1 MPNQYTPPLHNL
13 AQPNIHH
20 TISTLS
26 PSQIPQ
32 TLTPPSQAP
41 PPAQPPPSPWPTNP
55 PTTDLASLPSP
66 ALTPS
71 DFFYISS
78 RCRGTSRRGRS
89 CRGDRRGLRG
99 GIGCRRWGA
108 IYGLCLW
115 GVEVSLAGV
124 GVGVGDGRWERGR
137 TFVARVV
144 EIDKVLLPITG

>member
-1 MPNQYTPPLHNL
+1 MSEMPNQYTPPLHNL
-13 AQPNIHH
+13 AQPN
-20 TISTLS
+20 ISTLS

-41 PPAQPPPSPWPTNP
+41 PRAQPPPFPWPTNP
-55 PTTDLASLPSP
+55 PTMDLASLPSP

-78 RCRGTSRRGRS
+78 HCRGTSRRGRS
-89 CRGDRRGLRG
+89 CRGGRRGLRG

-108 IYGLCLW
+108 IYGLCLL
-115 GVEVSLAGV
+115 GVGVSLAGV
-124 GVGVGDGRWERGR
+124 GVGWERGR